1 MEVSWREG
9 SVGASK
15 FDASWLRA
23 FADTVAKPLAT
34 PSAAALDAG
43 ERAEGGACADWFDFI
58 RAPPRAKPKAELRLV
73 RNDCPVT
80 GAALA
85 GEGPGVQRVDF
96 RELHAGC
103 LDAHEDL
110 LAGALDPGAVVV
122 TGVPAE
128 SEEYAGEAL
137 AAFAQRFLGPLQ
149 KHPLRETPHWTI
161 STGDSKAPTIQCG
174 DDHDAIAADNAIG
187 GDAMGGA
194 AQLANHTDQAL
205 HDEPGLL
212 LGLHCASGVHTN
224 SLVDGFAVAYALRER
239 HPALFDALA
248 TTGLAAGRRADYF
261 ASGPHSV
268 ETAHRVL
275 QTDPASGDVVRVR
288 FHEAYRAPLAVPYE
302 QFERYWEAL
311 ATFHAM
317 AHAPEFSRCVTLRA
331 GELLVLNNW
340 RTLHGRAGLRGRA
353 RVLVGGTVAREAAYS
368 KARELRRAQ
377 AGLAPGD
384 DVGLP
389 TRAFGELADHRGLA
403 V

>member
-1 MEVSWREG
+1 M
-9 SVGASK
+9 
-15 FDASWLRA
+15 
-23 FADTVAKPLAT
+23 
-34 PSAAALDAG
+34 
-43 ERAEGGACADWFDFI
+43 
-58 RAPPRAKPKAELRLV
+58 
-73 RNDCPVT
+73 
-80 GAALA
+80 
-85 GEGPGVQRVDF
+85 
-96 RELHAGC
+96 
-103 LDAHEDL
+103 
-110 LAGALDPGAVVV
+110 

-239 HPALFDALA
+239 HPRSSMRSRRRGSRRGGAP
-248 TTGLAAGRRADYF
+248 TTLRAGRTRSRRRTACSRPTPRA
-261 ASGPHSV
+261 ATS
-268 ETAHRVL
+268 
-275 QTDPASGDVVRVR
+275 VRVR
-288 FHEAYRAPLAVPYE
+288 FHEAYARRSLVPTSSSSATG
-302 QFERYWEAL
+302 RRS

-317 AHAPEFSRCVTLRA
+317 AHAPEFARRVTLRA

-340 RTLHGRAGLRGRA
+340 RTLRPRRPARPRARARRRHGRARGRVLQGARAAPRAGGARAGRRRRAADA
-353 RVLVGGTVAREAAYS
+353 RV
-368 KARELRRAQ
+368 RRA
-377 AGLAPGD
+377 
-384 DVGLP
+384 
-389 TRAFGELADHRGLA
+389 R
-403 V
+403 